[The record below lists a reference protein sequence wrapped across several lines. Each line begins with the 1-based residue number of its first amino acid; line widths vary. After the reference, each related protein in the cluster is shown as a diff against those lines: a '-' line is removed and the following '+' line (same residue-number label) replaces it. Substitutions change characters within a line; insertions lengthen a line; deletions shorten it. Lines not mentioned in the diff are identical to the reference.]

1 METKE
6 FKKGDKVYF
15 KTRKGEIEGIIS
27 GVDTNFCTF
36 KREYDIDYKIEG
48 SSRDWTMLGVPAIA
62 IRLR

>member
-15 KTRKGEIEGIIS
+15 KTSKGEIEGIIS
-27 GVDTNFCTF
+27 GVNTNFCTF
-36 KREYDIDYKIEG
+36 KREYDIDFKIEG
-48 SSRDWTMLGVPAIA
+48 SSREWTILGVPAIA